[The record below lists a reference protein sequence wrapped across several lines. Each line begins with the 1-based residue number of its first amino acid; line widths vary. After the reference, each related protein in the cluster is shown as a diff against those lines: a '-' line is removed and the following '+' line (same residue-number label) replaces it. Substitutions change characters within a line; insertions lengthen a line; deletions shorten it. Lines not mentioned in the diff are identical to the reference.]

1 MPSWQAAAD
10 AGGREPD
17 DVIDHGG
24 EREVLPPRSAEDSGN
39 VPHVHD
45 MHELGDE
52 RMDGA
57 AGRAGVETGADR
69 LDRLGQ
75 RPVYRFDHLPLER
88 PRLQVRIQELAR
100 KQTHQAPAAALVEVR
115 LEE

>member
-1 MPSWQAAAD
+1 AGGRIPRLRTGRRARPEARPRMPSWQAAAD

-75 RPVYRFDHLPLER
+75 RPVYR
-88 PRLQVRIQELAR
+88 
-100 KQTHQAPAAALVEVR
+100 
-115 LEE
+115 